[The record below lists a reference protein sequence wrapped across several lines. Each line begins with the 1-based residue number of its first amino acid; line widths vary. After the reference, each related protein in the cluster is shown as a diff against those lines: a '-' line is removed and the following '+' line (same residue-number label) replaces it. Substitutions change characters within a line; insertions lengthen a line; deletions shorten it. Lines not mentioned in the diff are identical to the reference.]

1 MAPLKSAAKF
11 SSKSRASDDDVWVHD
26 RAPTGPRS
34 FVDPNAPPS
43 NKLMVS
49 NLHYEI
55 TQKDLTAIF
64 GKIGTLVR
72 EPFIRYDRSGRSSG
86 VAIITFETP
95 AEAKL
100 AKRQLDGVLAKGQ
113 PIAIQF
119 DQTAPRRASA
129 PPSSLLSRIQKPP
142 LLNRLDKA
150 HSEAKKSLM
159 QSKKLGPVRGRGR
172 GRGSGAGRG
181 RGANAPPKSAA
192 ELDSEIDAFMAVD
205 SASGTPAAKSAENG
219 DVEMA

>member
-1 MAPLKSAAKF
+1 MP
-11 SSKSRASDDDVWVHD
+11 
-26 RAPTGPRS
+26 
-34 FVDPNAPPS
+34 
-43 NKLMVS
+43 
-49 NLHYEI
+49 
-55 TQKDLTAIF
+55 KDLTAIF
-64 GKIGTLVR
+64 GKIGTLTR

-95 AEAKL
+95 TEAKL

-119 DQTAPRRASA
+119 DQSIPRRASA

-142 LLNRLDKA
+142 LLNRLDRA
-150 HSEAKKSLM
+150 HNDAKVSLM
-159 QSKKLGPVRGRGR
+159 QSRKLGPVRGGRGR
-172 GRGSGAGRG
+172 GRGGGAGRG
-181 RGANAPPKSAA
+181 RAANAAPKSAA

-205 SASGTPAAKSAENG
+205 SASGTPTAKSAENG

>member
-1 MAPLKSAAKF
+1 MAPFKSAAKF
-11 SSKSRASDDDVWVHD
+11 ASKPRASDDSVWVHD
-26 RAPTGPRS
+26 RAPGGPRS
-34 FVDPNAPPS
+34 TADPNAAPS
-43 NKLMVS
+43 NKLVVS

-55 TQKDLTAIF
+55 MPKDLTAIF

-100 AKRQLDGVLAKGQ
+100 AKKQLDGVLAKGQ
-113 PIAIQF
+113 PISLQF
-119 DQTAPRRASA
+119 DQTPPRRASA

-142 LLNRLDKA
+142 LLNRLDRAHNDAKA
-150 HSEAKKSLM
+150 SLM
-159 QSKKLGPVRGRGR
+159 QSRKVGPVRGRGR

-181 RGANAPPKSAA
+181 RAANVAPKSAA

-205 SASGTPAAKSAENG
+205 STSGTPAAKSVDNG

>member
-1 MAPLKSAAKF
+1 NAA
-11 SSKSRASDDDVWVHD
+11 
-26 RAPTGPRS
+26 
-34 FVDPNAPPS
+34 PS
-43 NKLMVS
+43 NKLVVS

-55 TQKDLTAIF
+55 TPKDLTAIF

-100 AKRQLDGVLAKGQ
+100 AKKQLDGVLAKGQ
-113 PIAIQF
+113 PISILF
-119 DQTAPRRASA
+119 DQTPSRRASA

-142 LLNRLDKA
+142 LLNRLDRAHNDAKA
-150 HSEAKKSLM
+150 HSRKV
-159 QSKKLGPVRGRGR
+159 GPVRGRGR

-181 RGANAPPKSAA
+181 RAANAAPKSAA
-192 ELDSEIDAFMAVD
+192 ELDNEIDAFMAVD
-205 SASGTPAAKSAENG
+205 STSGTPAAKSVDNG